1 MPIGLVAGYLRFK
14 YELEFEQMYAE
25 VFAESSKFAA
35 EAIAAFRTVSSL
47 TLEETIC
54 TRYGGLL
61 THHVTDAYKKAI
73 WRTLVFAFSDSV
85 SMACQALILW
95 YGGTLLASR
104 EYNGLQFFVCY
115 MAGKCLRSCCLPQQ
129 EIRQSLLTT
138 LNS

>member
-54 TRYGGLL
+54 TRYDGLL